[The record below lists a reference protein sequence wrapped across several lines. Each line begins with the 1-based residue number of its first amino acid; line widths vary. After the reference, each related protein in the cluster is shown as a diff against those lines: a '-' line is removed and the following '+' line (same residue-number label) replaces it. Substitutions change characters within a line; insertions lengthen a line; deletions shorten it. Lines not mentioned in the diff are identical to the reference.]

1 LRSINS
7 EFEGKKMKISKDS
20 NKIVFVISGD
30 GGACPTLLLEGKRN
44 VLSDDFKG
52 SIKLTKHLISKISSL

>member
-1 LRSINS
+1 
-7 EFEGKKMKISKDS
+7 MKISKDS